1 LKRELAVLGILF
13 AFFLVFGAAPAHAQN
28 GLVETLSPTCIT
40 ISPGSTATIQVE
52 VTLPPGS
59 GNQTLTV
66 ATIGSIPKD
75 SNFTFGSTS
84 KSNATFTG
92 TGPFAINATIR
103 AGGGTV
109 ALGNYQMG
117 VVARTQTAY
126 SVELLALHVV
136 QSGST
141 GAECSPIGLPLP
153 ESTFLVT
160 ATSLGLGLLT
170 QGVTRRFVDLEAERR
185 MKAELNAFN
194 KEKRDATAANDKAKL
209 EKLKKRELSMR
220 QAQSKVQLA
229 RTKVTFITIVPL
241 FAVYYLM
248 ASFLGGYGAIV
259 AVSPIPIPYLVGPN
273 GEMVLIWWY
282 FIGSFTLS
290 SILSRLLRTTT

>member
-1 LKRELAVLGILF
+1 MKGGLTALGVLLG
-13 AFFLVFGAAPAHAQN
+13 FFLVVVASPAYAQN
-28 GLVETLSPTCIT
+28 GLTETLSPTCVT
-40 ISPGSTATIQVE
+40 VPPGGTATVHIE
-52 VTLPPGS
+52 ITFPPGS

-66 ATIGSIPKD
+66 ATIGSIPKS
-75 SNFTFGSTS
+75 SNFTFTS
-84 KSNATFTG
+84 SGKSNANFTG
-92 TGPFAINATIR
+92 TGPFSINATIR
-103 AGGGTV
+103 VADGTV

-117 VVARTQTAY
+117 VVARTPTAY
-126 SVELLALHVV
+126 GVELLALHVV

-141 GAECSPIGLPLP
+141 GTGCSPIGLPLP

-170 QGVTRRFVDLEAERR
+170 QAVTRRFVNLDAERR

-194 KEKRDATAANDKAKL
+194 KEKREATASNDKAKL

-259 AVSPIPIPYLVGPN
+259 AVSPLPIPYLVGAN

-290 SILSRLLRTTT
+290 SILGRLLRTTT